1 MANKI
6 DSLLR
11 ENYRSTII
19 GGVLILALVISVGL
33 MVYRVNVARN
43 PPEYEGTI
51 VEKWAGYSHTEEG
64 SFPYFR
70 LRVKSSRGEQID
82 VNIDE
87 DTYHR
92 ATIGAWIRKTRSG
105 IQLEPGAAPL
115 SFGRSD
121 ASRNFDF
128 SFGRG

>member
-1 MANKI
+1 MANRI
-6 DSLLR
+6 ENLLR
-11 ENYRSTII
+11 ENYRSSII
-19 GGVLILALVISVGL
+19 GGLVILAFVIGVGFL
-33 MVYRVNVARN
+33 AYRAKLGRN

-51 VEKWAGYSHTEEG
+51 VEKWAGYSHSQEG

-70 LRVKSSRGEQID
+70 LRVKTSRGEQID
-82 VNIDE
+82 VEIDQ

-105 IQLEPGAAPL
+105 IQLEPGSAPLTFGAAPY
-115 SFGRSD
+115 SQS
-121 ASRNFDF
+121 FDF